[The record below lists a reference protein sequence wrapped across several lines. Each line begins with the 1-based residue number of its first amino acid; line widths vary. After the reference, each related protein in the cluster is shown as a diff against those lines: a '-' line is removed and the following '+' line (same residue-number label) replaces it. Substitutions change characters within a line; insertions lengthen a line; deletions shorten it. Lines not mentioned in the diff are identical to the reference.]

1 MQFTMLTL
9 DKLAQF
15 LDRYFAVHRFKDD
28 QGSIYR
34 HSIRPIHRIGL
45 ALESWTQIDDWVS
58 RERLDALFLHRP
70 WKLQLEQLE
79 PDIGVVSYHLAFDE
93 GLTLGFNSRLAQT
106 LGMSNLEVLGEKQ
119 GRPIG
124 MLGEILPETFASY
137 CESINEVFG
146 GHDTSYPGECD
157 RILRVAVVGAMTD
170 ELIRE
175 AASRG
180 ADVYVT
186 GQLRQPAQKAV
197 SETGIGVIA
206 VGHRRCEE
214 WGLQALAGVM
224 RERWCA
230 LEVILPPN
238 EILRHS
244 HLSQ

>member
-1 MQFTMLTL
+1 
-9 DKLAQF
+9 
-15 LDRYFAVHRFKDD
+15 
-28 QGSIYR
+28 
-34 HSIRPIHRIGL
+34 
-45 ALESWTQIDDWVS
+45 
-58 RERLDALFLHRP
+58 
-70 WKLQLEQLE
+70 
-79 PDIGVVSYHLAFDE
+79 
-93 GLTLGFNSRLAQT
+93 
-106 LGMSNLEVLGEKQ
+106 MSNLEVLGEKQ

-186 GQLRQPAQKAV
+186 GQLRQPAEKAV